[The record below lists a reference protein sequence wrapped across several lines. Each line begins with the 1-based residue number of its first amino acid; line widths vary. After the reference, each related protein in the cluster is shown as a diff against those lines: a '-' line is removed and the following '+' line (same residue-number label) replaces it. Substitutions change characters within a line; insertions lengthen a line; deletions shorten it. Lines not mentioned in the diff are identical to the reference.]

1 MEYHVVSPHQPPIR
15 HHLLVPWRFFFAN
28 EKDLDR
34 KEVGNVF
41 SKKKV
46 ITGNI
51 GVPNM
56 LLSIQNHSE
65 SSSAIFGH
73 SCTWVLSFLVLKAAG
88 ESTMIS

>member
-1 MEYHVVSPHQPPIR
+1 MKRLGSKR
-15 HHLLVPWRFFFAN
+15 GWKF
-28 EKDLDR
+28 
-34 KEVGNVF
+34 VF
-41 SKKKV
+41 QKKV

-56 LLSIQNHSE
+56 LVSIQNHSE

-73 SCTWVLSFLVLKAAG
+73 SCTWVLLFLVLKAAG